1 MYHVFV
7 LYLCTVAFPELG
19 LVDAFHRITQSGKAP
34 LDLDF
39 GVKPKASIVHSSL
52 CPAITTLPSLFCV
65 YLCLLGFLCFFS
77 NCSDIFKVENPC
89 QDGL

>member
-39 GVKPKASIVHSSL
+39 GVKPKALIVHSSL
-52 CPAITTLPSLFCV
+52 SVQQPPRFLSSSLYTLSCWD
-65 YLCLLGFLCFFS
+65 FS
-77 NCSDIFKVENPC
+77 ASFQIARIF
-89 QDGL
+89 